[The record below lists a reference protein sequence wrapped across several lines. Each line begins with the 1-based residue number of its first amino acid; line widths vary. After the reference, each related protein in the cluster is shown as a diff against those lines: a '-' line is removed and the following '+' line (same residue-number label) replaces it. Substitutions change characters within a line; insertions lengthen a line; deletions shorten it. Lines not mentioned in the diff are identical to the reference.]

1 MVFER
6 GREEWVFLIE
16 GDCENLW
23 WCRRDLG
30 MGGSGSVRRIRWG
43 WVGYIFWADLWLDG
57 IPLSERFERLFDLA
71 KNKLSTMV
79 EMSSF
84 VDTLSKS
91 IRPFSPDYLFIT
103 GLQFTSWWGLL
114 IIIFSTT

>member
-6 GREEWVFLIE
+6 GREEWVFLME
-16 GDCENLW
+16 EDCENLW
-23 WCRRDLG
+23 WCRRSRG
-30 MGGSGSVRRIRWG
+30 WG
-43 WVGYIFWADLWLDG
+43 FGECMTNKVGDGLDTFFWTDLWLDG

-71 KNKLSTMV
+71 ENKSSTIA

-84 VDTLSKS
+84 VDRLSKS
-91 IRPFSPDYLFIT
+91 IRPFSLVYLFIR